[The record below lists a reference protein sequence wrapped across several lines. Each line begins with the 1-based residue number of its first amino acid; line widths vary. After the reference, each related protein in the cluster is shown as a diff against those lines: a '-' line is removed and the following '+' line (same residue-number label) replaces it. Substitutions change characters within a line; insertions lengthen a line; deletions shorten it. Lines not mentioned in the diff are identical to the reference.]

1 MTSEAVFLVALIGV
15 AAALMASNRVRYDV
29 VALLVVLALMISGV
43 CCVLDTRVNAGR
55 DADC

>member
-1 MTSEAVFLVALIGV
+1 MTNEAVFVVALIGV
-15 AAALMASNRVRYDV
+15 AAARMASNRVRYEV

-43 CCVLDTRVNAGR
+43 GCVLDTRVNAGR